1 MKNLAL
7 LTLALVFAGAASA
20 EGSSGEEEY
29 NMHNRMTP
37 PSTLTRTEVQAEL
50 ARAMAAG
57 EIQTGEGGDSYV
69 VNQHAGSPRD
79 VGAVR
84 EEAIQA
90 ARSHSQDVA

>member
-1 MKNLAL
+1 MKNIAL

-20 EGSSGEEEY
+20 EGSCGEEEY

-57 EIQTGEGGDSYV
+57 EVQSGEGGDSYV

-90 ARSHSQDVA
+90 ARSHTQDVA